1 MQEEKNWKIKNWHRF
16 SICNFEEWPTDRVLY
31 VITKWF
37 TKFSYP
43 WCSAKNTWLHFQNG
57 YKTMKE
63 KCRYGE
69 RFLYFSH
76 CCDACLLNSALD
88 EQANYCSS
96 NSLICPNFLVDLQE
110 ISGGSWSLVLRRCGM
125 LRVVEGEF
133 IQDLMSKVELFSS
146 NIWRNLRRCET
157 IWVSFRANF
166 VSKFV
171 RT

>member
-1 MQEEKNWKIKNWHRF
+1 MQEEKNWKIKNGHRF

-96 NSLICPNFLVDLQE
+96 NSLICPNFLVDLQK
-110 ISGGSWSLVLRRCGM
+110 ISGGFWSFVLRRYCWESWKVNSFKIWCPK
-125 LRVVEGEF
+125 LNFSQVIFEEIWDVV
-133 IQDLMSKVELFSS
+133 
-146 NIWRNLRRCET
+146 RRFG
-157 IWVSFRANF
+157 SLLG
-166 VSKFV
+166 
-171 RT
+171 